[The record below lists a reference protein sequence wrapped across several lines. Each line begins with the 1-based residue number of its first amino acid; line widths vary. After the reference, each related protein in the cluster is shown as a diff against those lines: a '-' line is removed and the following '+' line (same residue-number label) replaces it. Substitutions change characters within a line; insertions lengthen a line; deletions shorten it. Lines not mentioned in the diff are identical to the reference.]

1 MIKRHNDRTDNVIQ
15 FNQVR
20 IQKSTPKQ
28 ESFEMNDLKLL
39 QAGYFAP
46 DSNDLVAIIV
56 HLTRFQEITKRVV
69 GEEIYEVIENELEKE
84 D

>member
-1 MIKRHNDRTDNVIQ
+1 MVNKNIVQLERFRAEK
-15 FNQVR
+15 
-20 IQKSTPKQ
+20 KK
-28 ESFEMNDLKLL
+28 ESLKMNDLKKL
-39 QAGYFAP
+39 QIGYFAP